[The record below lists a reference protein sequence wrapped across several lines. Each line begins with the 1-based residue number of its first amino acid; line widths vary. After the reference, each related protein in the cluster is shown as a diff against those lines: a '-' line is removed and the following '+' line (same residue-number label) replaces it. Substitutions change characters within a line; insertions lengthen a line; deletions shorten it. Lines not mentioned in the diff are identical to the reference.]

1 MKGSFSRDRLLLE
14 KKVLREA
21 LSLIQDNS
29 RWCKNAPARDQH
41 GNSVDCRS
49 YEAIQWCAI
58 GAITKVSPDQE
69 TANFLTLKY
78 RHLTKV
84 NDEKGHS
91 QVKKELLK
99 LAKLA

>member
-14 KKVLREA
+14 KKV
-21 LSLIQDNS
+21 
-29 RWCKNAPARDQH
+29 
-41 GNSVDCRS
+41 
-49 YEAIQWCAI
+49 
-58 GAITKVSPDQE
+58 
-69 TANFLTLKY
+69 LKY